1 MSMANNDV
9 KVERINLRAS
19 KEAKDLMQH
28 AADLLGTTLSAF
40 ILGQAYEAA
49 RKVVADQEILLLSDR
64 DRDRFLTVL
73 ENPPAPNEA
82 LCELLRTVP
91 GQP

>member
-1 MSMANNDV
+1 MSMANDV
-9 KVERINLRAS
+9 KAERINLRAS

-40 ILGQAYEAA
+40 ILSQAYEAA
-49 RKVVADQEILLLSDR
+49 RRVVADQEILWLSNR
-64 DRDRFLTVL
+64 DRDRFLTAL
-73 ENPPAPNEA
+73 ENPPVPNEA

-91 GQP
+91 GRP